1 MSNLSVIEDND
12 ISSDMDDHILSIEQ
26 KIHDN
31 IHDNVHDNIYDNI
44 HDNVQTCTVDTDV
57 KDIHEYSIVEKKEL
71 VNKINMLSKI
81 EHIEIFKIFKKNNI
95 KYTENSNGI
104 FINFMNIADS
114 VITLLDKFIKFCY
127 KNKDS
132 LVEKENILNENK
144 NIIENKY
151 YSSSSSNSDEEIIS
165 DHDEE
170 HNNVDGSKIVLK
182 KDKPTYTGIKAKI
195 MKNYKVGVKTNK

>member
-31 IHDNVHDNIYDNI
+31 V
-44 HDNVQTCTVDTDV
+44 HDNVQTCTVDTEV
-57 KDIHEYSIVEKKEL
+57 KDIHEYSIVEKREI
-71 VNKINMLSKI
+71 VNKIKMLSKI

-170 HNNVDGSKIVLK
+170 HDNVDGSKIVLK
-182 KDKPTYTGIKAKI
+182 KNKPTYTGIKAKI

>member
-1 MSNLSVIEDND
+1 MSNLSVIADND

-31 IHDNVHDNIYDNI
+31 KK
-44 HDNVQTCTVDTDV
+44 TSTVNTEV
-57 KDIHEYSIVEKKEL
+57 KDMHEYSIVEKKEI
-71 VNKINMLSKI
+71 VNKIKMLSKI

-104 FINFMNIADS
+104 FINFMNIDDS
-114 VITLLDKFIKFCY
+114 VITSLDKFIKFCY

-132 LVEKENILNENK
+132 LVEKENILNEKK

-170 HNNVDGSKIVLK
+170 HASVDGSKIVLK
-182 KDKPTYTGIKAKI
+182 KNKPTYTGIKAKI